1 MDSLAKLK
9 APTENDLYDGAA
21 IANFK
26 VTFQDKTYETTSFDH
41 GFPPKEIKK
50 L

>member
-9 APTENDLYDGAA
+9 APTENVFMTVQLLL
-21 IANFK
+21 IL